1 MITSFILTNFILP
14 LILVVIVPLFIHFI
28 LLPYKAI
35 ESKKNKEIGTYFY
48 PIHGIFHQWNKDY
61 IKLHDSM
68 ASTKMAS
75 KNFPNQKALVTNV
88 SARVMIMLRDTQY
101 AKEFSLKNNLYKKS
115 SHGDVMK
122 SLLGTSLVFA
132 EGDLWKRNRRIISN
146 HFHYEFLKANVS
158 VMQGTTKEFLNKVK
172 AEEYENFPALMR
184 FQEITGEIVGRIF
197 FGESFNSYTFAGK
210 QLTLAL
216 ANIMAELGTASRAT
230 LPMLFG
236 PKVMEYPIFPKLKK
250 VSDKVKGFR
259 QVCFDIIQDRKKNQS
274 YKGYDLLNSLLET
287 QKSEDLDQR
296 FSDLDIVNEFVNFF
310 AAGMDSTALLVGMTL
325 YSLANNPQY
334 QTSLKEERDR
344 YYNKGEEMTTDLLS
358 KMEFLHAVLKETL
371 RFYAPVFQTII
382 REAISDHKL
391 GDLEIKKGD
400 YVTNDF
406 FALMF
411 NENYF
416 ANPLE
421 YNPNR
426 WMDPQQQKVD
436 PYVYT
441 PFSAGP
447 RNCNGQHLAIME
459 AKVIVSEFLEK
470 FEFEVS
476 EKFELRMVVKV
487 LYQPDDEL
495 RLKIRPITGLEK

>member
-1 MITSFILTNFILP
+1 
-14 LILVVIVPLFIHFI
+14 
-28 LLPYKAI
+28 
-35 ESKKNKEIGTYFY
+35 
-48 PIHGIFHQWNKDY
+48 
-61 IKLHDSM
+61 M
-68 ASTKMAS
+68 ASTKMSS
-75 KNFPNQKALVTNV
+75 KNFPNEKALVTNV
-88 SARVMIMLRDTQY
+88 TARVMIMLRDTQY
-101 AKEFSLKNNLYKKS
+101 AKEFSLKQNLYKKS

-146 HFHYEFLKANVS
+146 HFHYEFLKENVS
-158 VMQGTTKEFLNKVK
+158 VMQATTKEFLNKITTY
-172 AEEYENFPALMR
+172 EYEDFPALTK

-216 ANIMAELGTASRAT
+216 ANIMAELGTASRHT

-236 PKVMEYPIFPKLKK
+236 PKVMELPIFPKLKK
-250 VSDKVKGFR
+250 VSDRVKGFR
-259 QVCFDIIQDRKKNQS
+259 QVCFSIIQDRKNNQS
-274 YKGYDLLNSLLET
+274 YKGSDLLNSLLET
-287 QKSEDLDQR
+287 QKSEDPEQR

-325 YSLANNPQY
+325 YSLAKNPQY
-334 QTSLKEERDR
+334 KAVLKEERDR
-344 YYNKGEEMTTDLLS
+344 YYNTEGKMTTDLLS

-382 REAISDHKL
+382 REAVCDHKL
-391 GDLEIKKGD
+391 GDLEIRKGE

-411 NENYF
+411 NEEYF
-416 ANPLE
+416 PNAFQ

-426 WMDPQQQKVD
+426 WMDPKHQKVD
-436 PYVYT
+436 HYVYT

-447 RNCNGQHLAIME
+447 RNCNGQHLAILE
-459 AKVIVSEFLEK
+459 AKVIVSEFLDK
-470 FEFEVS
+470 FDFELS
-476 EKFELRMVVKV
+476 DKFELRMVVKV

-495 RLKIRPITGLEK
+495 RLKIKPISKDINKNIS